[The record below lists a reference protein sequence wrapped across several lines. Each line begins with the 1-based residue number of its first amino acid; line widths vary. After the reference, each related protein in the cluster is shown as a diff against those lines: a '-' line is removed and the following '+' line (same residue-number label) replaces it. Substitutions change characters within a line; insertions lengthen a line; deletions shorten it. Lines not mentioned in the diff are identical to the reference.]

1 MKYSISIQNISV
13 QNSTQNMPNQ
23 NSNQSKPSTQK
34 IQTALKKAIGSSNK
48 SLKLLEEE
56 NFLECGELL
65 VQIDSAIGSLQS
77 ARTQVLDHFLDIC
90 ITENLN
96 SKDKSKLKSQ
106 LIKLYKL
113 TK

>member
-1 MKYSISIQNISV
+1 MSIQNQV
-13 QNSTQNMPNQ
+13 EKKQNT
-23 NSNQSKPSTQK
+23 KK
-34 IQTALKKAIGSSNK
+34 IQIALKKAIGSSNK
-48 SLKLLEEE
+48 VLNLLEEE
-56 NFLECGELL
+56 NFLECSQLL

-96 SKDKSKLKSQ
+96 SKDKNKLKNQ

>member
-1 MKYSISIQNISV
+1 MSIQNQV
-13 QNSTQNMPNQ
+13 KKKQNT
-23 NSNQSKPSTQK
+23 KK

-48 SLKLLEEE
+48 TLKLLEEE

-77 ARTQVLDHFLDIC
+77 VRTQVLDHFLDIC

-96 SKDKSKLKSQ
+96 SKDKNKLKSQ

>member
-1 MKYSISIQNISV
+1 MSIQNQV
-13 QNSTQNMPNQ
+13 EKKNN
-23 NSNQSKPSTQK
+23 TQK
-34 IQTALKKAIGSSNK
+34 IQTALKKSIGSSNK
-48 SLKLLEEE
+48 TLKLLEEE
-56 NFLECGELL
+56 NFLECSQLL

-96 SKDKSKLKSQ
+96 SKDKNKLKNQ

>member
-1 MKYSISIQNISV
+1 MSIQNQV
-13 QNSTQNMPNQ
+13 EKKDN
-23 NSNQSKPSTQK
+23 TQK

-48 SLKLLEEE
+48 TLKLLEEE
-56 NFLECGELL
+56 NFLECSQLL

-96 SKDKSKLKSQ
+96 SKDKSKLKNQ

>member
-1 MKYSISIQNISV
+1 MSIQNQV
-13 QNSTQNMPNQ
+13 EKKQNT
-23 NSNQSKPSTQK
+23 KK

-48 SLKLLEEE
+48 TLKLLEEE